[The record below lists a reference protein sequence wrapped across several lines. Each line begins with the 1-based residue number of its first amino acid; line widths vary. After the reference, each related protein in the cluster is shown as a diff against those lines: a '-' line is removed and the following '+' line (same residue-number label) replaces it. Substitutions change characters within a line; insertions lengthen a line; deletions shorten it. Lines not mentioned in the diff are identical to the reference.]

1 MTEIVQKFERQLKP
15 SSTLLPDPSLEQQV
29 GIALQA
35 NASFQEAF
43 KGVALPAEAV
53 DDGGS

>member
-1 MTEIVQKFERQLKP
+1 MTKIVQKFERQLKP
-15 SSTLLPDPSLEQQV
+15 PSTLLPDPSLEQQV
-29 GIALQA
+29 GVALQA

-53 DDGGS
+53 DDSGS